1 MEGKNTEFTRVELL
15 LAHLELNQN
24 EFSAMTGIGKSTVN
38 QYATGERPVSAKA
51 ALKIH
56 KRFPNVN
63 IDWLLTGAGEMLLP
77 PGKKPLPMDAE
88 EIALLNYA
96 MNEQRQR
103 KPYQNVYLYLYAG
116 NAPTMISAPQ
126 KAENGLGQAFEEIK
140 KSKPYGTITIMGQ
153 GDYNFHVGYSE

>member
-88 EIALLNYA
+88 EIALWDKVQELEERIREHA
-96 MNEQRQR
+96 ERER
-103 KPYQNVYLYLYAG
+103 RYLDIITQL
-116 NAPTMISAPQ
+116 T
-126 KAENGLGQAFEEIK
+126 K
-140 KSKPYGTITIMGQ
+140 K
-153 GDYNFHVGYSE
+153 